1 MVTSSGNWAQLIKH
15 ANALAEQLKQR
26 RQTVATAESCTG
38 GGISYLLTEI
48 AGSSGW
54 FNGGLITYTN
64 ALKQKLLGVSSE
76 VLEQQGAVSKACV
89 EQMARGAMKQCQSDW
104 AIAVNGIAARM
115 NNACR
120 IRHVYHAVD
129 IITCGRE
136 DRQWKKDCAYRE
148 CGTCSIDQLDHHL
161 EPLLQHQG
169 PVTWT
174 KWESQVSIV
183 NGKRVR

>member
-38 GGISYLLTEI
+38 GGIGYLLTEI

-104 AIAVNGIAARM
+104 AIAVSGIAGPGGGSVEKPVGLVWMAICDEKR
-115 NNACR
+115 CDTYEQ
-120 IRHVYHAVD
+120 VFE
-129 IITCGRE
+129 G
-136 DRQWKKDCAYRE
+136 DRSEVRLA
-148 CGTCSIDQLDHHL
+148 TIDYVLSRLL
-161 EPLLQHQG
+161 EILN
-169 PVTWT
+169 
-174 KWESQVSIV
+174 K
-183 NGKRVR
+183 